1 MNKMVIEYW
10 PTAKLIPYA
19 RNPRKNDQAVD
30 RMAASIEE
38 FGFRIPILA
47 RSSGDVID
55 GHLRLKAG
63 QKLGL
68 AQVPL
73 VICDDWTPSQVKA
86 FRLQVNRSATWADWD
101 EDLVA
106 LELEELKT
114 LEFDLSLTGFDS
126 FEIDQLFAHSKAED
140 IADTLPEVPAEAASH
155 VGDLWQCGE
164 HRVLCG
170 DATDRD
176 SVARLLGAAAPLV
189 MVTDPPYG
197 VAYDPQWRERA
208 GLGQLRQTGKVSQD
222 DRRDWAAAYKLFP
235 GDVAYVWHAGV
246 YASEVAQGLERTH
259 FEIRGQIIW
268 AKQHFALSR
277 GHYHWQHEPCWY
289 AVRQGSSAHW
299 CGDRSQSTLWQVANL
314 NPFGSGNS
322 AETATGHGT
331 QKPVEIMRRPLVNH
345 GAHGT
350 GVYDPFLGS
359 GTVLIAAEMTQRVC
373 YGLEIE
379 PRYVDVIVS
388 RWQELTGKRAVLDD
402 DGRSFEQVET
412 ERRLQ
417 SAKQEQAHGT
427 PTV

>member
-126 FEIDQLFAHSKAED
+126 FEIDQLFAHSR
-140 IADTLPEVPAEAASH
+140 P
-155 VGDLWQCGE
+155 
-164 HRVLCG
+164 
-170 DATDRD
+170 
-176 SVARLLGAAAPLV
+176 
-189 MVTDPPYG
+189 
-197 VAYDPQWRERA
+197 
-208 GLGQLRQTGKVSQD
+208 
-222 DRRDWAAAYKLFP
+222 
-235 GDVAYVWHAGV
+235 
-246 YASEVAQGLERTH
+246 RT
-259 FEIRGQIIW
+259 
-268 AKQHFALSR
+268 
-277 GHYHWQHEPCWY
+277 
-289 AVRQGSSAHW
+289 
-299 CGDRSQSTLWQVANL
+299 
-314 NPFGSGNS
+314 
-322 AETATGHGT
+322 
-331 QKPVEIMRRPLVNH
+331 
-345 GAHGT
+345 
-350 GVYDPFLGS
+350 
-359 GTVLIAAEMTQRVC
+359 
-373 YGLEIE
+373 
-379 PRYVDVIVS
+379 
-388 RWQELTGKRAVLDD
+388 
-402 DGRSFEQVET
+402 
-412 ERRLQ
+412 
-417 SAKQEQAHGT
+417 
-427 PTV
+427 